1 MQLSKLEIKGFKS
14 FGDKITIHFDKG
26 VTGIVGPNGCG
37 KSNVVDA
44 IRWVLGEQKT
54 RNLRSDKMENLIFNG
69 TKSRKALQM
78 AEVSL
83 TFLNDKNILP
93 TEYTQV
99 TISRRYYR
107 SGESEYL
114 LNGVGC
120 RLKDITSLFLDT
132 GIGPDSYAII
142 ELKMVDDILSDRE
155 NSRRALLEEAAGI
168 SKFKIRKKET
178 FRKLEDTEGDL
189 NRLEDVLFEIR
200 KNMKALEKQAKQA
213 EEYYQIRDSYKS
225 ASIEFARL
233 HLSAQSKTMRELKA
247 KLTNLQDERTS
258 VSTKIGLLE
267 ANSEQVKVQVVQEEK
282 TLSARQKT
290 LNEYA
295 SRINELENQKKIRED
310 RHRFFTER
318 NQKLIVEIQL
328 LEKQQKSLD
337 NQTIVLVDDQAIDS
351 NKLKEAESDLQAAEN
366 RLKEFRSSSEANRKQ
381 LEEKQEQLRMTSQ
394 KAFALEKSIEFAE
407 TQKLDLE
414 NELKKAL
421 VATQDQSIFLENF
434 EKKLESLANEISKR
448 EAQIQESESWEENL
462 ENQINTK
469 AAEAETYREKL
480 ADLYRKLDA
489 RQNELNLTRA
499 LVENLEGFPEAVKF
513 LRKNKSWSKK
523 APLVADILN
532 IAEKYSIALEAV
544 LEPFLN
550 YYVVQTE
557 TEAFLGMKLLSE
569 GKKGKANFLILD
581 RLKNHKPMEYLEI
594 PDAKSAKELV
604 EYDSQY
610 ENLVSYLLDNV
621 YITDKAIPFSAE
633 STETPVLFDDLNWNW
648 DNHTVVSISGAM
660 TRRPFSLSGGS
671 ISVFEGNK
679 IGKAVQVKRL
689 ETEITE
695 INLLIHNEKIAEEQ
709 NREFLAELRRSTK
722 KSLIDHLQ
730 KEENQFR
737 QEQAALQ
744 ARKEQSLELLR
755 SSSERK
761 ETIADKI
768 KQLETSLLE
777 KKPDLEVLQSDVSFL
792 TEEISELQAQWKAE
806 EVQTQLAAR
815 QLNEIQIQVVQ
826 LSNSLNQK
834 KKEQDF
840 RKEEAEKNSLRL
852 KQSTEEWNSVE
863 LELGKL
869 SQNSD
874 QANQELPEL
883 YAEKK
888 DIEDGLNEAER
899 AYFEARGAIDQLE
912 KEIKELNR
920 KREQLTVL
928 QTEYQDAAA
937 NGQAQLVAIQE
948 RIHVEF
954 EYELSWESELPEPNQ
969 QEEDK
974 LKQKAQSIKNQL
986 ERMGPINL
994 MAREAYQ
1001 EIKERNDFIEAQK
1014 TDLVD
1019 ARNSLISTISE
1030 IEKVAKAS
1038 FLETFAQVQENF
1050 KLVFRSLFTSEDTCD
1065 LLLTDSQNPLES
1077 PIDIMARPK
1086 GKRPLTI
1093 NQLSG
1098 GEKTLTAIS
1107 LLFAIYLIKPAPFCI
1122 FDEADAPLD
1131 DTNIDKFNNIIRTF
1145 SDRSQFIIVTHNKRT
1160 MASTDVIYGVTM
1172 PEQGVSRVIP
1182 VDLRELA

>member
-69 TKSRKALQM
+69 TKSRKPLQM

-83 TFLNDKNILP
+83 TFLNDKSILP
-93 TEYTQV
+93 TEYSQV

-107 SGESEYL
+107 TGESEYL

-120 RLKDITSLFLDT
+120 RLKDINNLFLDT

-155 NSRRALLEEAAGI
+155 NSRRSLLEEAAGI
-168 SKFKIRKKET
+168 SKFKIRKRET
-178 FRKLEDTEGDL
+178 FRKLEDTEADL

-200 KNMKALEKQAKQA
+200 KNMKALEKQARQA
-213 EEYYQIRDSYKS
+213 EEYFQIKANYKE
-225 ASIEFARL
+225 AAIRL
-233 HLSAQSKTMRELKA
+233 AQIQLATKSEIINQLKQGLLSVQE
-247 KLTNLQDERTS
+247 ERTAMGS
-258 VSTKIGLLE
+258 QVALSEAQLE
-267 ANSEQVKVQVVQEEK
+267 EIKLRLVQEEK
-282 TLSARQKT
+282 TLSSRQKT

-295 SRINELENQKKIRED
+295 NKIRDLENEKRLRQERRMFFSDRLKKLEAEKHD
-310 RHRFFTER
+310 LA
-318 NQKLIVEIQL
+318 QKLDSLSIQTKTL
-328 LEKQQKSLD
+328 LEGEEKEQNKLSERTALLSTEKGKVDELQQKLA
-337 NQTIVLVDDQAIDS
+337 QG
-351 NKLKEAESDLQAAEN
+351 
-366 RLKEFRSSSEANRKQ
+366 
-381 LEEKQEQLRMTSQ
+381 
-394 KAFALEKSIEFAE
+394 KAFVESHILEVQVLQREVYDLEKSVELAE

-414 NELKKAL
+414 NERNKVQSASE
-421 VATQDQSIFLENF
+421 DQHLFLENF
-434 EKKLESLANEISKR
+434 EKKLVSIADEMEKR
-448 EAQIQESESWEENL
+448 DHQLVEAREWELKL
-462 ENQINTK
+462 EADIAEK
-469 AAEAETYREKL
+469 AAL
-480 ADLYRKLDA
+480 ADGFRERLAEMYRRLDA

-532 IAEKYSIALEAV
+532 IGEKYAIALEAV

-557 TEAFLGMKLLSE
+557 TEAFLAMKMLSE

-581 RLKNHKPMEYLEI
+581 RLKNHKSGKQKEI
-594 PDAKSAKELV
+594 KDALPAKKLV
-604 EYDSQY
+604 EYESQY

-621 YITDKAIPFSAE
+621 YITDKAIPFATDSA
-633 STETPVLFDDLNWNW
+633 ETPVLFDELSW
-648 DNHTVVSISGAM
+648 DWEESTVVSISGAM
-660 TRRPFSLSGGS
+660 TRRPFSISGGS

-679 IGKAVQVKRL
+679 IGKAVQLKKL
-689 ETEITE
+689 ETEIAE
-695 INLLIHNEKIAEEQ
+695 VNLLIHNEKVAEEQ
-709 NREFLAELRRSTK
+709 NRDDLTALRQSTK

-730 KEENQFR
+730 KELIQLNQEKATLETR
-737 QEQAALQ
+737 M
-744 ARKEQSLELLR
+744 EQSLELLR
-755 SSSERK
+755 SSAEKKEVLSTKIIQLEELISEKRPELIEKKDLLQNQSVGLQEKQKEVKMWESELFQQNQLVKSLELECVSLQNQLARKKQEAEFRQAEKDQLEIRQQGAEKEWQSVQNELSQLSENSDSGNADLPGLYEEK
-761 ETIADKI
+761 ETIA
-768 KQLETSLLE
+768 QGLS
-777 KKPDLEVLQSDVSFL
+777 EVERSYF
-792 TEEISELQAQWKAE
+792 EL
-806 EVQTQLAAR
+806 R
-815 QLNEIQIQVVQ
+815 N
-826 LSNSLNQK
+826 
-834 KKEQDF
+834 
-840 RKEEAEKNSLRL
+840 
-852 KQSTEEWNSVE
+852 
-863 LELGKL
+863 
-869 SQNSD
+869 
-874 QANQELPEL
+874 NQE
-883 YAEKK
+883 
-888 DIEDGLNEAER
+888 I
-899 AYFEARGAIDQLE
+899 IE
-912 KEIKELNR
+912 KEIKEVSR
-920 KREQLTVL
+920 KREHLLEKQGQL
-928 QTEYQDAAA
+928 QEEMAQH
-937 NGQAQLVAIQE
+937 QAQATAIQE
-948 RIHVEF
+948 RIQIEF
-954 EYELSWESELPEPNQ
+954 EEWIDEGQEGNNIQTSE
-969 QEEDK
+969 EEMWK
-974 LKQKAQSIKNQL
+974 NKAQTIKNQL
-986 ERMGPINL
+986 DRMGPINL

-1014 TDLVD
+1014 NDLLE
-1019 ARNSLISTISE
+1019 ARASLVNTISE
-1030 IEKVAKAS
+1030 IETVARTS
-1038 FLETFAQVQENF
+1038 FLKTFGEVQENF
-1050 KLVFRSLFTSEDTCD
+1050 KMVFRSLFTSEDTCD
-1065 LLLTDSQNPLES
+1065 LVLSDPQNPLDS

-1182 VDLRELA
+1182 VDLRALA